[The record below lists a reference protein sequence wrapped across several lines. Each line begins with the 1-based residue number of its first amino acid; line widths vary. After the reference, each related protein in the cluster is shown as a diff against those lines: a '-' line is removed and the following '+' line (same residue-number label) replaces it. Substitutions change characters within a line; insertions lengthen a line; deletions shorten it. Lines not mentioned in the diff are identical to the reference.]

1 MNYIKELNA
10 FNEWLTEHSLNAT
23 EQALWYRLMHYCN
36 KLGWKE
42 EFTVTNTKL
51 ADDLHIS
58 RQYLEKCRKNLIKN
72 KLILYKKRR
81 L

>member
-1 MNYIKELNA
+1 MNYIKEINA
-10 FNEWLTEHSLNAT
+10 FNDWINEHDLNAT

-51 ADDLHIS
+51 ADDLKIS
-58 RQYLEKCRKNLIKN
+58 RQHLEKCRKKLIKSG
-72 KLILYKKRR
+72 LIFYAKRKS
-81 L
+81 